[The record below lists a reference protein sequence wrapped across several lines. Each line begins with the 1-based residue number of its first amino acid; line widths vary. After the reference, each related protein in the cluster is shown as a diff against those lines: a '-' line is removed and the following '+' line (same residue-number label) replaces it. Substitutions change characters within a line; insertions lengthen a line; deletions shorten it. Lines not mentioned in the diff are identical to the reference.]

1 MSTMTIRRI
10 GRGTLELFFVAL
22 ITSVAVTV
30 ASKVLPTNSDAL
42 LGASA
47 TSATTSPPN
56 VYLPAS
62 FKLSNTQLAFFLRE
76 TRQAPQGNQSGHP
89 LQRSESFVV
98 FQTKEL
104 PAVNVTFGPFA
115 QDQILSRDL
124 LQPSSPLEV
133 PGWLTVN
140 WKVRAF
146 IVQPRVFS
154 SNPVVQVLFYIAG
167 RDWDDFKVVDKL
179 PCVRLHAFRDVR
191 EIKTS
196 CRLRGDLARCLAQL
210 ELPGT
215 WFNIN
220 VAPLARRKVME
231 GLELSGETLQAEL
244 YYTVHDPDGNGECGD
259 NSPRRGTGGLRGE
272 MPTQHPLL
280 RIGSISLYQ
289 PSQEQMMMDKQLD
302 KNMFLRLPEK
312 PLKPGEILS
321 ISLFLVP
328 NSTVD
333 QFILKVKAKK
343 GVNLLQTKAKN
354 EQWSFKS
361 EVLTGA
367 KHSIATIEVVKR
379 KGVAVGDITSN
390 IEIMQLDFEMENFTS
405 QSVTRRINWNIDY
418 QGSNPPPDSEKVVTE
433 LTVVQRDIQAIIPLS
448 MDTEIINTAVLTGR
462 TVAIPVKVFSI
473 EMNGVV
479 TDISALIQCKST
491 NEDIVKVSMN
501 CDYVFVNGKETRGSM
516 NARVV
521 FSYEHLSAPLELT
534 VWVPKLPLRVE
545 LSDTR
550 LSLIKGWRV
559 PILPDRRTA
568 RDSEDEDEEE
578 RKYNRGCALQYQ
590 HALVRVLTQ
599 FHTTSTEG
607 TDQVITMLGPDW
619 QVDVTDLVQ
628 DSLKVADPR
637 VADLVDRSVLVG
649 LEPGTTTLKVESPL
663 AVEAVLG
670 EASFSVTE
678 DKESITGLQIHA
690 IAGLSLTLQP
700 SPGNS
705 HTMVA
710 KVTGVQTLTAPK
722 QEASLSIWVYYS
734 DGTAVPLS
742 LFDPRDYNLNGTSL
756 DDKVVTVSQDPQL
769 RWPVVVAEG
778 EGSGEII
785 RVEMTICE
793 ACQKTK
799 RKSVISSASVYVKV
813 RLGAEEDS
821 DEDGEDYIGTR
832 VGQGPGRMEPEETL
846 TTRRPSDDSNVG
858 GSSYEVT
865 NVQPA
870 SVPIDYTNFPTS
882 NQEGPTE
889 GDEDEGGFVHA
900 PRSLTDLEI
909 GMYALLGVF
918 CLAILVFLIN
928 CIVFVLKYRH
938 KRIPPEGQAN
948 MDHSH
953 HWVFLGNG
961 QPLRAQNDLSP
972 QQVES
977 PSNPLEGVQTCC
989 HGDHHSSGSS
999 QTSVQSQVHGR
1010 GDGSSGGSTKEHSE
1024 EPLNSPTSKRKRV
1037 KFTTFTTLPTE
1048 DMPYNSIPIAD
1059 EEDIQWVCQDMG
1071 FQDPEELHDYMRRIK
1086 EIP

>member
-1 MSTMTIRRI
+1 MGHFVVEVDWRERSWLPTA
-10 GRGTLELFFVAL
+10 LFLVAL
-22 ITSVAVTV
+22 IIAGKVSPTS
-30 ASKVLPTNSDAL
+30 SDAL
-42 LGASA
+42 LSVPSVTA
-47 TSATTSPPN
+47 TSSPPD

-62 FKLSNTQLAFFLRE
+62 FKLSNTQLAFFLQESRVPG
-76 TRQAPQGNQSGHP
+76 RGSQGGHP

-104 PAVNVTFGPFA
+104 PAVNITLGPFA
-115 QDQILSRDL
+115 QDQALSKDL
-124 LQPSSPLEV
+124 LQPSSPLDI
-133 PGWLTVN
+133 PGRLTVN

-146 IVQPRVFS
+146 IVQSRVFA

-167 RDWDDFKVVDKL
+167 RDWDDFKVQDKL

-196 CRLRGDLARCLAQL
+196 CRLQGNLAQCLAQL
-210 ELPGT
+210 DLPAT
-215 WFNIN
+215 WFNVN
-220 VAPLARRKVME
+220 VAPLGRRKTTASD
-231 GLELSGETLQAEL
+231 GLELSGETLQVEL
-244 YYTVHDPDGNGECGD
+244 YYTLHDPDGNDECGE
-259 NSPRRGTGGLRGE
+259 SVPRRGGGSRGE
-272 MPTQHPLL
+272 SSSQQPLL
-280 RIGSISLYQ
+280 RIGSINLYQ
-289 PSQEQMMMDKQLD
+289 PSQEQLVVDKQLD
-302 KNMFLRLPEK
+302 KNLFLRLPEK
-312 PLKPGEILS
+312 PLKPGETLNIFLY
-321 ISLFLVP
+321 LVP
-328 NSTVD
+328 NSTVE
-333 QFILKVKAKK
+333 QFTLKVKAKK
-343 GVNLLQTKAKN
+343 GVNLLNTR
-354 EQWSFKS
+354 SKS
-361 EVLTGA
+361 TSWKVNWEVQSGA
-367 KHSIATIEVVKR
+367 KHSIATVDVSKN
-379 KGVAVGDITSN
+379 KGVQSGDATGS

-418 QGSNPPPDSEKVVTE
+418 RGQNPPPDSEKVVTE

-462 TVAIPVKVFSI
+462 TVAIPVKVVSI
-473 EMNGVV
+473 ETSGTV
-479 TDISALIQCKST
+479 TDVSSFVECKSS

-516 NARVV
+516 NARVI

-545 LSDTR
+545 LSDSR
-550 LSLIKGWRV
+550 LSFIKGWRV

-568 RDSEDEDEEE
+568 RDSDDDDEDD
-578 RKYNRGCALQYQ
+578 RKVSRGCTLQYQ
-590 HALVRVLTQ
+590 RAQVKVLTQ

-607 TDQVITMLGPDW
+607 TNQVITMLGPDW
-619 QVDVTDLVQ
+619 RVDVTDLVQ

-637 VADLVDRSVLVG
+637 VAELADRTVLVG
-649 LEPGTTTLKVESPL
+649 LELGSSVLKVESPL

-670 EASFSVTE
+670 ETPFSVVD
-678 DKESITGLQIHA
+678 DKVSITELRVHTISGLA
-690 IAGLSLTLQP
+690 LTIQP

-710 KVTGVQTLTAPK
+710 KATGLQTLSTPK

-734 DGTAVPLS
+734 DNTATPLS
-742 LFDPRDYNLNGTSL
+742 MYDPKDYNLNASTL
-756 DDKVVTVSQDPQL
+756 DDKVATVSQEPQQ
-769 RWPVVVAEG
+769 RWPLIVAEG

-799 RKSVISSASVYVKV
+799 RKSVIASSAVFVKV
-813 RLGAEEDS
+813 RFGPEEDS
-821 DEDGEDYIGTR
+821 EEEVETESETKEP
-832 VGQGPGRMEPEETL
+832 VNTGRPVID
-846 TTRRPSDDSNVG
+846 PSVG
-858 GSSYEVT
+858 GGGFEPSNE
-865 NVQPA
+865 QPA
-870 SVPIDYTNFPTS
+870 SVPIDYTNFPTIS
-882 NQEGPTE
+882 NQERPTE
-889 GDEDEGGFVHA
+889 EEEGAEDEFVHT
-900 PRSLTDLEI
+900 PRSMTDLEI

-961 QPLRAQNDLSP
+961 QPLRTQGDLSP
-972 QQVES
+972 QQIES

-1024 EPLNSPTSKRKRV
+1024 EANSPTSKRKRV

-1071 FQDPEELHDYMRRIK
+1071 FQDPQELHDYMRRIK
-1086 EIP
+1086 EIA